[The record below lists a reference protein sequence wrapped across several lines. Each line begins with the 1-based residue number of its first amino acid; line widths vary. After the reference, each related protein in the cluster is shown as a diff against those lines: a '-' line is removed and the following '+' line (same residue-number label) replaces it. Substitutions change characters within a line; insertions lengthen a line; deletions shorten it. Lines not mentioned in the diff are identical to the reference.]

1 VPRGKV
7 VENAKV
13 WIASGENYDK
23 RASKAMKDGQAA
35 AKLFETKG
43 VMTDILT
50 AIDKED
56 QRAFANA
63 CVKAG
68 ISNSDLITRMWN
80 ATMGSL
86 DPQSAKPCW

>member
-1 VPRGKV
+1 VPREKV
-7 VENAKV
+7 VKNAKE
-13 WIASGENYDK
+13 WKDSGENYDK

-43 VMTDILT
+43 VMTDILM
-50 AIDKED
+50 AIDNED
-56 QRAFANA
+56 QPAFEKA

-68 ISNSDLITRMWN
+68 ISNSDLKTRMWN